1 MKKFRQAMRLA
12 QEEIG
17 GRELDEI
24 STELSKTLKGF
35 MAEKGIAKE
44 ELAERIA
51 SDGRVGSLPEVEDI
65 IEGNVVPD
73 TFAFVVAAERELRLE
88 KSETLQ
94 LLWATYLDVAAK
106 EEG

>member
-1 MKKFRQAMRLA
+1 MGK
-12 QEEIG
+12 
-17 GRELDEI
+17 I

-51 SDGRVGSLPEVEDI
+51 SDGRVGWLPEVEDI
-65 IEGNVVPD
+65 IAGTVVPD

-94 LLWATYLDVAAK
+94 LLWAIYQDVEAK
-106 EEG
+106 EQERLSGERG